1 MWGLLPSY
9 KERAH
14 DTGQI
19 TSPLL
24 LKGRFTI
31 ITRKSHHGLYDENS
45 AFFSGSQKSLPIS
58 VSLALR
64 PSWLVLSPQ
73 HQLMPPLG
81 TLCLLTFPWL
91 GLLLIMKANAQVSSY
106 PLSHPTSSHT
116 CHSVPYPRSYHVRP
130 ETPLFTCFFA
140 VCSSQLKRQLHE
152 GRCPISFTVFTPVP
166 RTALST

>member
-1 MWGLLPSY
+1 MM
-9 KERAH
+9 RI
-14 DTGQI
+14 Q
-19 TSPLL
+19 PLSL
-24 LKGRFTI
+24 VP
-31 ITRKSHHGLYDENS
+31 
-45 AFFSGSQKSLPIS
+45 KSLPIS

-91 GLLLIMKANAQVSSY
+91 GLLLVTKPNAQVSPC
-106 PLSHPTSSHT
+106 PLSHPNSSSHLSSLSHT
-116 CHSVPYPRSYHVRP
+116 PVLSSSYHARS

-140 VCSSQLKRQLHE
+140 VCPSQLKHQLHE

-166 RTALST
+166 RTASST